1 MKHLLL
7 FFLLQLNLLVLA
19 QGGKELGTGNEFKQ
33 FVADP
38 ASLSNQSLAF
48 NKKQH
53 GYFAYAAMLPGQPPH
68 TPGPIV
74 IKCDTGNGWYDL
86 ADLSYFGAGI
96 KPIVT
101 FDKFDTL
108 HIAFFNQ
115 TGITVLKY
123 RNTYWERMGFQD
135 FPLGSSQVSD
145 IVLKFDAN
153 NKPYIA
159 GLTADSS
166 IIIKSYDGWDWYT
179 VHASGNLKLMG
190 KEFDLGI
197 PDGDTALYIAG
208 FQNDYS
214 GSRAASILRM
224 RAPANIWDTLANEI
238 FKDTST
244 TNPVDQ
250 IGCKI
255 IFSNNGKLYLYLS
268 YADSSSKV
276 FSINQLLE
284 WKEEASLPNNCFNFQ
299 MDKNGRFYAIQNEEN
314 QFSLISM
321 QDQEWQKLGASSY
334 HQWSHD
340 FVYTFNDTIP
350 YLVLNRPLLKPEM
363 VKLSN
368 DIWERAGGSTEGKV
382 GFSDSSVFHLSI
394 AVNPLNGFPYAV
406 YTDAAAQMRTVVK
419 AWNGTDWQNIGSDIS
434 SGSSKG
440 NKIAIDNDG
449 VPYVIFSDS
458 AFGYKNVVKKFDGTS
473 WVMLG
478 NDAISANEALDNQ
491 LIITPDNKPAVL
503 FIDAGL
509 GNSIVMK
516 TFESGNWQIFGSGN
530 ISTAAALK
538 PQVVAADAGGFIVA
552 YIDVTD
558 NNKVKLKK
566 SSNGGS
572 WTDISAN
579 DASNEALID
588 IGLKRNTTGDLF
600 MMMVD
605 QPGRKMTIKKLE
617 NGGGEW
623 IDMGGA
629 KTKDSV
635 GGSPSIGLDRVGTP
649 IVAYPNPK
657 AGNKLSIR
665 KWDGTTWQNVG
676 VMGISAGSVRD
687 VHMVINDKNDE
698 TFIGYSSVQGFVR
711 SFNNTNVSTKQ
722 LVGPDERSVLRV
734 YPNPASSYFLISAP
748 ELFEQDIEIF
758 DLYGKCVLKIAAN
771 RMQEVLINSAGF
783 SNGIYL
789 LKSGIHSSR
798 LIISK

>member
-1 MKHLLL
+1 MKHFLL
-7 FFLLQLNLLVLA
+7 FFLLQLNLLVFA
-19 QGGKELGTGNEFKQ
+19 QGGKELGAGNEFKQ

-38 ASLSNQSLAF
+38 ASLGNQSLAF

-53 GYFAYAAMLPGQPPH
+53 GYFAYAAMLPGQSPH
-68 TPGPIV
+68 TPGPII

-108 HIAFFNQ
+108 HIAFYNQ
-115 TGITVLKY
+115 TGITVLKH

-179 VHASGNLKLMG
+179 VHASGNLKLLG
-190 KEFDLGI
+190 KDFDLGI

-208 FQNDYS
+208 CQKGYS
-214 GSRAASILRM
+214 GSRAATILRM
-224 RAPANIWDTLANEI
+224 RAPAYIWDTVANEV

-244 TNPVDQ
+244 NNPVDQ

-255 IFSNNGKLYLYLS
+255 IFSKNGKLNLYLS

-284 WKEEASLPNNCFNFQ
+284 WKEEASLPKNCSNFQ
-299 MDKNGRFYAIQNEEN
+299 IDKNGRFYAIQNEEN
-314 QFSLISM
+314 QFSLISI
-321 QDQEWQKLGASSY
+321 QDQEWQKLGQSSY
-334 HQWSHD
+334 HQWCHE
-340 FVYTFNDTIP
+340 FTYAFNDTIP
-350 YLVLNRPLLKPEM
+350 YLVLHRPLLKPEM
-363 VKLSN
+363 VKLSGA
-368 DIWERAGGSTEGKV
+368 IWERAGGSTEGKV

-394 AVNPLNGFPYAV
+394 AINPLINFPYAA
-406 YTDAAAQMRTVVK
+406 YTDPAAQMRTVVK
-419 AWNGTDWQNIGSDIS
+419 AWNGIEWQTIGSEIS
-434 SGSSKG
+434 SGPSKD
-440 NKIAIDNDG
+440 NKITFDNDG
-449 VPYVIFSDS
+449 VPYVVFSDS
-458 AFGYKNVVKKFDGTS
+458 AFGYKNIVKKYDGTE

-478 NDAISANEALDNQ
+478 THPISENEASGNQ
-491 LIITPDNKPAVL
+491 LIMTLNNKPAV
-503 FIDAGL
+503 IYSDAGM
-509 GNSIVMK
+509 GNAIALK
-516 TFESGNWQIFGSGN
+516 FFESGSWQLFGGSN
-530 ISTAAALK
+530 VSTGAASK
-538 PQVVAADAGGFIVA
+538 PQIVAGDAGEFIVA
-552 YIDVTD
+552 YIDDTD
-558 NNKVKLKK
+558 NNKVKIKK
-566 SSNGGS
+566 SNGIS
-572 WTDISAN
+572 WTDFSSME
-579 DASNEALID
+579 ASNEALID
-588 IGLKRNTTGDLF
+588 LGMKRNTTGDVF

-605 QPGRKMTIKKLE
+605 EPGRKMTIKKLE

-635 GGSPSIGLDRVGTP
+635 GGSPSIGLDRVGAP

-665 KWDGTTWQNVG
+665 KWEGTTWQNVG

-687 VHMVINDKNDE
+687 VNMVINDKNDE
-698 TFIGYSSVQGFVR
+698 TFVGYSSVQGFVR
-711 SFNNTNVSTKQ
+711 SFNNTNVGSKK
-722 LVGPDERSVLRV
+722 LFAPDERSALKV
-734 YPNPASSYFLISAP
+734 YPNPASSHFLISAP
-748 ELFEQDIEIF
+748 MLFTQDIELF
-758 DLYGKCVLKIAAN
+758 DLHGKCVLKIAAKGK
-771 RMQEVLINSAGF
+771 QELLINSTGL
-783 SNGIYL
+783 SNGMYL
-789 LKSGIHSSR
+789 LKSGLQSSR
-798 LIISK
+798 LVIVR